1 MTDNETA
8 MPCPV
13 RNLEFVGA
21 GSGPAL
27 NNFRMLDSV
36 QDEIRPALRNT
47 EADGYWMFTDYATI
61 LDGLQH
67 PELWSSSVIVP
78 TEPDPPY
85 KWIPVM
91 VDPPD
96 HAKWRHVLAE
106 YFSPGR
112 VKGMKVGQHELV
124 GELVDKLKPAGGCEF
139 ISQMAR
145 VFPSI
150 VFLDIM
156 GMPVS
161 HLDQF
166 LEWEDMILHQEG
178 VGEEV
183 NAVRL
188 EGMTH
193 VMGFFAS
200 LIEQRR
206 AERNPDAG
214 DIVTAALDW
223 KIDGEPIN
231 DMELLNCLLLLFM
244 AGLDTVAMESTYA
257 MLHLA
262 THPADRRRIAT
273 DPEVIPRA
281 VEELLRAYP
290 MVQTARKATQDMD
303 FHGCP
308 VKAGDMAAFPLAM
321 ANRDDHMFPDGRHVD
336 LDRGVTRHIA
346 FGAGPHR
353 CLGSHLARQEMAIL
367 LEEWHKRIP
376 EYELAGNPT
385 EHGGQMFGLD
395 SLELRWDA

>member
-1 MTDNETA
+1 MADNDALT
-8 MPCPV
+8 CPV
-13 RNLEFVGA
+13 KKVELMA
-21 GSGPAL
+21 GGSAPAL
-27 NNFRMLDSV
+27 TNFRLLDGV
-36 QDEIRPALRNT
+36 QDEIRPAFRNT

-96 HAKWRHVLAE
+96 HAKWRKLLAD

-112 VKGMKVGQHELV
+112 VKGMKDGQHKLV
-124 GELVDKLKPAGGCEF
+124 GDLIDALKPKGGCEF
-139 ISQMAR
+139 VTEMAR
-145 VFPSI
+145 VFPSL

-156 GMPVS
+156 GMPAD

-166 LEWEDMILHQEG
+166 LEWEDLILHQEG
-178 VGEEV
+178 LGDDV
-183 NAVRL
+183 NARRL

-193 VMGFFAS
+193 VMGYFS
-200 LIEQRR
+200 ELIEQRR
-206 AERNPDAG
+206 AERNSEAH
-214 DIVTAALDW
+214 DIVSAAIDW
-223 KIDGEPIN
+223 TIDGEPIN
-231 DMELLNCLLLLFM
+231 DLELLNCLLLLFM

-262 THPADRRRIAT
+262 THPGDRERIVT
-273 DPEVIPRA
+273 DPDIIPNA
-281 VEELLRAYP
+281 VEELLRVYP
-290 MVQTARKATQDMD
+290 MVQTARKATQDME

-321 ANRDDHMFPDGRHVD
+321 ANRDDQMFEDGRRFD
-336 LDRGVTRHIA
+336 IDRGIMRHIA

-367 LEEWHKRIP
+367 IAEWHRRIP
-376 EYELAGNPT
+376 DYELAADPI
-385 EHGGQMFGLD
+385 EHGGQMFGLNA
-395 SLELRWDA
+395 LQLRW